1 MKKEGRR
8 SGQRAPAQR
17 ALWRTGPARLIR
29 PNSSSG
35 VTSRQIGRGSG
46 LRFERQRVWRREGV
60 RGGPLH
66 IVAWGSVGIHSQRRV
81 GRRGCLLLSH
91 ALSGTSRL
99 LTPASGGAGG
109 GAGSSCH
116 AGLNRSSLPLSRRL
130 HRTHAPNLAETLLS
144 SSIPPNWEVWL
155 LELEVSE
162 SSSSATA
169 SSFLLHTS
177 SSIPGRPRRRRHH
190 RRSRAAPTHTHT
202 HTHTTPSS
210 LLSSLSLISLP
221 PPPHHTTP
229 HHRQPPPT
237 TAYHRLPHVL
247 KA

>member
-177 SSIPGRPRRRRHH
+177 SSIPGRPRPPPPPSEPS
-190 RRSRAAPTHTHT
+190 RSYTHTHT
-202 HTHTTPSS
+202 HAHHP
-210 LLSSLSLISLP
+210 LLSSLFSLSHLSTTATT
-221 PPPHHTTP
+221 PHHTT
-229 HHRQPPPT
+229 PPPT